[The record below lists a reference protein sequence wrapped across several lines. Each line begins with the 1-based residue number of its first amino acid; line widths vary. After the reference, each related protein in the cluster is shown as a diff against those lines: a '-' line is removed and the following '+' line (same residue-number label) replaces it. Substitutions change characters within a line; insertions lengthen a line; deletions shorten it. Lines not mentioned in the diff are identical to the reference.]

1 MSLLFASSSSDL
13 SLNTIKKLG
22 IECVCEPY
30 QKDSQICFFDENF
43 DFQKFYSKCKKGVD
57 IDTARLTRDEYIEIF
72 EPCLKQGDDVVF
84 VHSSKNICNVEE
96 LHKASEILCEKYPER
111 KFKLID
117 SKNLSIGQGLVTFAS
132 ALLYRKGEDIDSLV
146 EKTYELR
153 DEYAFF
159 FACDSV
165 AKLES
170 NKLIDGTLVTGGTA
184 LNIKP
189 IMTINLDGKIEL
201 FDKVSGK
208 KKAISKLLDIIR
220 QTGENVADYP
230 IGIVYTS
237 DKNSAEELL
246 SKIKETFGNDT
257 NVLLEQMTPN
267 NTSIL
272 GHELLGLAFH
282 VHRKM
287 H

>member
-30 QKDSQICFFDENF
+30 LKDSQICFFDENF
-43 DFQKFYSKCKKGVD
+43 DFQEFYCKGKRGVD
-57 IDTARLTRDEYIEIF
+57 FDTARLTCGDYIEIF

-84 VHSSKNICNVEE
+84 VHSSESITNCEE
-96 LHKASEILCEKYPER
+96 LFKASDILNEKYPDR
-111 KFKLID
+111 KFRLVD
-117 SKNLSIGQGLVTFAS
+117 SKNISIGQGLVTFAS
-132 ALLYRKGEDIDSLV
+132 ALLYRKGEDIDTLV
-146 EKTYELR
+146 EKTYEIR
-153 DEYAFF
+153 NEYAFF
-159 FACDSV
+159 FACDSLT
-165 AKLES
+165 KLEK
-170 NKLIDGTLVTGGTA
+170 NNIIDGTLLTGGTA

-189 IMTINLDGKIEL
+189 IMTINIDGKIEL

-208 KKAISKLLDIIR
+208 KKAISKLIDIIR

-230 IGIVYTS
+230 IGIVYTN

-246 SKIKETFGNDT
+246 SKIKETFGDDT